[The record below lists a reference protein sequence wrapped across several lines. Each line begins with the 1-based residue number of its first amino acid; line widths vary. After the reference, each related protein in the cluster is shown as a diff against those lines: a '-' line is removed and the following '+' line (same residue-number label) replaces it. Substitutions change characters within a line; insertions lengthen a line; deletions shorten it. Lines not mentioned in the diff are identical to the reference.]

1 MAGTNRL
8 VPSLTVSTDQHL
20 TISPVDTSPAGRS
33 RSESFGSPTTP
44 TNSFLTAGVHHV
56 RHFSTSSSIGGSTL
70 RPKSSGLFDG
80 LSPEEA
86 LKPDLGTEAD
96 FKVDNSPFAF
106 TPGHLNKLLNPKSLA
121 AYHAMGGV
129 FGIAKGLKTD
139 IHAGL
144 SIDETT
150 IDSPISFN
158 EAITSSEDEPKKAN
172 HDTTPPVYMPRAGE
186 NGAYAD
192 RLAVFKDNRLPEK
205 KATPLWRLMWNAYKD
220 EILLLLTAAAVISLA
235 LGLYETFR
243 AHPAPKPGAEPENGG
258 VRGADWIEG
267 VAIMVAIVIVV
278 TVGAVNDYQKEKQ
291 FVKLNKKKDSREV
304 KVIRSGKSILVS
316 VYDLMVG
323 DIVHMEPGDI
333 IPTDGIFVDG
343 HNVKCDESSAT
354 GESDM
359 MKKTSGEEVWRHIQ
373 NGSATAKMDPFVI
386 SGAKV
391 LEGVGTYMTTSVGVN
406 SSYGKIMM
414 ALRTEAEATP
424 LQEKLNGLAGMIAKL
439 GGAAAGL
446 LFMVLLIKFLA
457 GLPTNTESPAQK
469 ASIFTDILITAVT
482 IVVVAIPEGL
492 PLAVTL
498 ALAFATT
505 RMLKDNNLVR
515 LLKSCEIM
523 GNATAICSDKTG
535 TLTTNQMTVV
545 AGTIGLGNGF
555 AASETLQA
563 KLSHQPI
570 SDVVSTFSPAI
581 KELLVKSIAINST
594 AFEGEENGVKTFI
607 GSKTETALLTFAQD
621 FLGMQPVAE
630 ERSNV
635 NIVQVF
641 PFDSGRKCMSVVIKT
656 ASGYR
661 LFVKGASEIMLR
673 SASHYLADVSS
684 SGDISAIAFS
694 ADDVTAISTTIN
706 SYAERSLRTIGMLY
720 RDFPQWPPAEANFT
734 EDDASA
740 VDLGSLLNNCVFI
753 GLVGIQDPLRP
764 GVGAAVAQCQK
775 AGITVRMV
783 TGDNIVTAKAIAS
796 ECGIYSEGGVV
807 MEGPEFR
814 QLSQEKM
821 DEILPRLQV
830 LARSSPEDKR
840 VLVRRLRD
848 LGETVACT
856 GDGTNDAPA
865 LHAADVGFAMGIAG
879 TETAKEAAA
888 IILMDDNFSSIV
900 KATMWGRA
908 VNDAVQKFLQFQLT
922 VNITAVLLAFV
933 SAVSNDQMK
942 PVLTAVQLLWVNL
955 IMDTFAALALA
966 TDPPTPDILDR
977 KPTPKSAPLITL
989 RMWKMI
995 IGQAIFQLA
1004 VTFTL
1009 YFAGARILG
1018 YTTREQLNELN
1029 TIVFNT
1035 FVWMQIFNEFNNRRL
1050 DNKLNIFAG
1059 VHRNWFFIGI
1069 NCIMIGGQILI
1080 IFVGG
1085 AAFSITKIN
1094 GTQWAICIIAAS
1106 ISLPWAIVI
1115 RLIPDES
1122 IRTAWNHCLPLVR
1135 FVGRIWGFFARWVL
1149 DPIGHLFR
1157 NTWRAAKKPFGR
1169 SKRKQRAAEE
1179 RESSTSSS
1187 DEETSPV
1194 TIVTP
1199 AVPMPAIVVGDEII
1213 TPVSPFSKPADME
1226 HGLSPKV

>member
-1 MAGTNRL
+1 MAQQ

-20 TISPVDTSPAGRS
+20 TIAPVDTSLTGRS

-44 TNSFLTAGVHHV
+44 TNSYLTAGPHHV
-56 RHFSTSSSIGGSTL
+56 RHYSTASSIGGSTL
-70 RPKSSGLFDG
+70 RPRSSSVGMFDG
-80 LSPEEA
+80 VSPEEA
-86 LKPDLGTEAD
+86 LKPDLGTEDD
-96 FKVDNSPFAF
+96 FKIENNPFAF
-106 TPGHLNKLLNPKSLA
+106 TPGHLNKMLNPKSLS
-121 AYHAMGGV
+121 AYQAMGGV

-139 IHAGL
+139 LKTGL

-150 IDSPISFN
+150 IDTPISFN
-158 EAITSSEDEPKKAN
+158 EAVTSSEDEPKKGTHSQAVHIPHSGDN
-172 HDTTPPVYMPRAGE
+172 SH
-186 NGAYAD
+186 YAD
-192 RLAVFKDNRLPEK
+192 RLRVFKDNTLPEK

-243 AHPAPKPGAEPENGG
+243 KHPESEEEEGG

-267 VAIMVAIVIVV
+267 VAIIVAIVIVV
-278 TVGAVNDYQKEKQ
+278 LVGAINDYQKEKQ
-291 FVKLNKKKDSREV
+291 FVKLNKKKDSREI
-304 KVIRSGKSILVS
+304 KVVRSGKSILVS

-323 DIVHMEPGDI
+323 DIVHIEPGDL
-333 IPTDGIFVDG
+333 IPTDGIFVEG

-359 MKKTSGEEVWRHIQ
+359 MKKTPGEEVWRHLR
-373 NGSATAKMDPFVI
+373 NGTATAKMDPFVI

-406 SSYGKIMM
+406 SSFGKIMM

-424 LQEKLNGLAGMIAKL
+424 LQEKLNRLAGMIAKL
-439 GGAAAGL
+439 GGSAAGL
-446 LFMVLLIKFLA
+446 LFFVLLIKFLVQ
-457 GLPTNTESPAQK
+457 LPGNHESPAQK
-469 ASIFTDILITAVT
+469 ASVFTDILITAVT

-545 AGTIGLGNGF
+545 AGTIGVGKGF
-555 AASETLQA
+555 AATENLQE
-563 KLSHQPI
+563 KLSHRSI
-570 SDVVSTFSPAI
+570 TDIVSTFTPAV

-607 GSKTETALLTFAQD
+607 GSKTETALLIFARD

-635 NIVQVF
+635 NIVQIF
-641 PFDSGRKCMSVVIKT
+641 PFDSGRKCMGVAIKT

-661 LFVKGASEIMLR
+661 LLVKGASEIMLR

-684 SGDISAIAFS
+684 SNDVSTIAFS
-694 ADDVTAISTTIN
+694 AQDRSTVEQLIN
-706 SYAERSLRTIGMLY
+706 SYAEKSLRTIGMLY
-720 RDFPQWPPAEANFT
+720 KDFPQWPPAEAKFS

-740 VDLGSLLNNCVFI
+740 VDFGSILNNCVFI

-764 GVGAAVAQCQK
+764 GVEVAVAQCQK

-783 TGDNIVTAKAIAS
+783 TGDNVVTAKAIAT

-807 MEGPEFR
+807 MEGPDFR
-814 QLSQEKM
+814 QLSQPEM
-821 DEILPRLQV
+821 DAILPRLQV

-840 VLVRRLRD
+840 ILVRRLRD

-966 TDPPTPDILDR
+966 TDPPTPEILDR
-977 KPTPKSAPLITL
+977 KPAGKKAPLITL

-995 IGQAIFQLA
+995 IGQAIFQLV

-1018 YTTREQLNELN
+1018 YTTKEQMNELN

-1059 VHRNWFFIGI
+1059 IHRNYFFIGI
-1069 NCIMIGGQILI
+1069 NCIMIGGQVLI
-1080 IFVGG
+1080 MYVGG
-1085 AAFSITKIN
+1085 AAFSITRIN
-1094 GTQWAICIIAAS
+1094 GTQWAICIVCAAV
-1106 ISLPWAIVI
+1106 SLPWAVLI
-1115 RLIPDES
+1115 RLVPDEAV
-1122 IRTAWNHCLPLVR
+1122 RAGWVFCLPFVR
-1135 FVGRIWGFFARWVL
+1135 FIGRIWATFARWVL
-1149 DPIGHLFR
+1149 DPIGWVFR

-1169 SKRKQRAAEE
+1169 SKRKQSDESEEEE
-1179 RESSTSSS
+1179 RYPAS
-1187 DEETSPV
+1187 DEKDTPTLS
-1194 TIVTP
+1194 TP
-1199 AVPMPAIVVGDEII
+1199 AAPMPAIVVGDDSNNV
-1213 TPVSPFSKPADME
+1213 TPISPFSKPADIE
-1226 HGLSPKV
+1226 KGIPPPKA

>member
-1 MAGTNRL
+1 MAQPQS

-20 TISPVDTSPAGRS
+20 TITPVDNESGGRS

-44 TNSFLTAGVHHV
+44 TNSFLTAGTHHV
-56 RHFSTSSSIGGSTL
+56 RHYSTSSIGGSTL
-70 RPKSSGLFDG
+70 RPRSSSMGNFDNV
-80 LSPEEA
+80 SPEDA
-86 LKPDLGTEAD
+86 LKPDPGTEGD
-96 FKVDNSPFAF
+96 FKIENNPFGF
-106 TPGHLNKLLNPKSLA
+106 TPGHLNKMLNPKSLS
-121 AYHAMGGV
+121 AYQALGGI

-139 IHAGL
+139 LQTGL
-144 SIDETT
+144 SVDETD

-158 EAITSSEDEPKKAN
+158 EAVTSSEEEPKKSN
-172 HDTTPPVYMPRAGE
+172 HSQAVHLPRSGATT
-186 NGAYAD
+186 AYAD
-192 RLAVFKDNRLPEK
+192 RLRVFKDNRLPEK
-205 KATPLWRLMWNAYKD
+205 KSIPLWMLMWNAYKD
-220 EILLLLTAAAVISLA
+220 EILLLLTGAAIISLA

-243 AHPAPKPGAEPENGG
+243 SHPAPQPGETPT
-258 VRGADWIEG
+258 VKGADWIEG
-267 VAIMVAIVIVV
+267 VAIIVAIVIVV
-278 TVGAVNDYQKEKQ
+278 LVGAVNDYQKERQ
-291 FVKLNKKKDSREV
+291 FVKLNRKKDSREI
-304 KVIRSGKSILVS
+304 KVIRSGKSVLIS

-323 DIVHMEPGDI
+323 DIVHIEPGDL
-333 IPTDGIFVDG
+333 IPTDGVFVEG

-359 MKKTSGEEVWRHIQ
+359 MKKTPGEEVWRHLR
-373 NGSATAKMDPFVI
+373 NGTATAKMDPFVI

-406 SSYGKIMM
+406 SSFGKIMM
-414 ALRTEAEATP
+414 SLRTETEPTP
-424 LQEKLNGLAGMIAKL
+424 LQEKLNDLASMIGKL
-439 GGAAAGL
+439 GAAAAGL
-446 LFMVLLIKFLA
+446 LFFVLLIRFLA
-457 GLPTNTESPAQK
+457 QLPGNPANSAEK
-469 ASIFTDILITAVT
+469 ASVFTDILITAVT
-482 IVVVAIPEGL
+482 IIVVAIPEGL

-545 AGTIGLGNGF
+545 AGTVGLNKGF
-555 AASETLQA
+555 AATANLQE
-563 KLSHQPI
+563 KLTHQPI
-570 SDVVSTFSPAI
+570 TDVTSTFSPAI
-581 KELLVKSIAINST
+581 KEMLVKSIAINST

-607 GSKTETALLTFAQD
+607 GSKTETALLTFARD
-621 FLGMQPVAE
+621 FLGMSPVAE

-635 NIVQVF
+635 NIVQIF
-641 PFDSGRKCMSVVIKT
+641 PFDSGRKCMGVTIKT

-684 SGDISAIAFS
+684 SSEVSTIALSSKDIGSLE
-694 ADDVTAISTTIN
+694 DTIN
-706 SYAERSLRTIGMLY
+706 SYAEKSLRTIGMLY
-720 RDFPQWPPAEANFT
+720 KDFPQWPPAEAAFQ
-734 EDDASA
+734 EDDAS
-740 VDLGSLLNNCVFI
+740 VVELGSILNNCVFI

-764 GVGAAVAQCQK
+764 GVEIAVAKCQK

-783 TGDNIVTAKAIAS
+783 TGDNIVTAKAIAT
-796 ECGIYSEGGVV
+796 ECGIYSEGGIV

-821 DEILPRLQV
+821 DEILPHLQV

-840 VLVRRLRD
+840 ILVRRLRD

-888 IILMDDNFSSIV
+888 IILMDDNFASIV

-922 VNITAVLLAFV
+922 VNITAVILAFV

-942 PVLTAVQLLWVNL
+942 SVLTAVQLLWVNL

-966 TDPPTPDILDR
+966 TDPPTEEILDR
-977 KPTPKSAPLITL
+977 KPAGKKAPLITL

-995 IGQAIFQLA
+995 IGQAILQL
-1004 VTFTL
+1004 VITFTL
-1009 YFAGARILG
+1009 YFGGPKLLRD
-1018 YTTREQLNELN
+1018 TTKLELD

-1050 DNKLNIFAG
+1050 DNKFNIFAG
-1059 VHRNWFFIGI
+1059 IQRNWFFILI
-1069 NCIMIGGQILI
+1069 NCVMIGGQVLI

-1085 AAFSITKIN
+1085 NAFSVVHIN
-1094 GTQWAICIIAAS
+1094 ARQWGICLGSAA
-1106 ISLPWAIVI
+1106 ISLPWAVLI
-1115 RLIPDES
+1115 RLVPDS
-1122 IRTAWNHCLPLVR
+1122 SVHAFWVFCLPFVR
-1135 FVGRIWGFFARWVL
+1135 FICRIWGFFARWVL
-1149 DPIGHLFR
+1149 NPIGHLFR

-1169 SKRKQRAAEE
+1169 SKRKQAEE
-1179 RESSTSSS
+1179 EEKYPTS
-1187 DEETSPV
+1187 DDTEKETPT
-1194 TIVTP
+1194 TIAP
-1199 AVPMPAIVVGDEII
+1199 PMPAIVVGDGVI
-1213 TPVSPFSKPADME
+1213 TPISPYTKTADIEAAMP
-1226 HGLSPKV
+1226 PKA

>member
-1 MAGTNRL
+1 MAQQP

-20 TISPVDTSPAGRS
+20 TITPVSNSPTGRS

-56 RHFSTSSSIGGSTL
+56 RHGSISSSIGGSTL
-70 RPKSSGLFDG
+70 RPRSSSMGVFG
-80 LSPEEA
+80 NVSSEEA
-86 LKPDLGTEAD
+86 LKPDLGTETD
-96 FKVDNSPFAF
+96 FKVDNNPFAF
-106 TPGHLNKLLNPKSLA
+106 TPGQLNKMLNPKSLA
-121 AYHAMGGV
+121 AYQALGGV

-139 IHAGL
+139 LHGGL
-144 SIDETT
+144 SVDETA

-158 EAITSSEDEPKKAN
+158 DAVTSSEEEPKKDKSEHSQA
-172 HDTTPPVYMPRAGE
+172 VYVSQSGTRVAFG
-186 NGAYAD
+186 D
-192 RLAVFKDNRLPEK
+192 RLRVFKDNRLPEK
-205 KATPLWRLMWNAYKD
+205 KATSLWMLMWNAYKD
-220 EILLLLTAAAVISLA
+220 EILLLLTGAAVISLA

-243 AHPAPKPGAEPENGG
+243 SHPAPNPGEPVES
-258 VRGADWIEG
+258 VKGADWIEG
-267 VAIMVAIVIVV
+267 VAIIAAIVIVV
-278 TVGAVNDYQKEKQ
+278 LVGAINDYQKEKQ

-304 KVIRSGKSILVS
+304 KVIRSGKSVLIS

-323 DIVHMEPGDI
+323 DIVHIEPGDL
-333 IPTDGIFVDG
+333 IPTDGIFVEG

-359 MKKTSGEEVWRHIQ
+359 MKKTPGDEVWRSLH
-373 NGSATAKMDPFVI
+373 NGTATAKMDPFI
-386 SGAKV
+386 LSGAKV

-406 SSYGKIMM
+406 SSFGKIMM
-414 ALRTEAEATP
+414 ALRTETEATP
-424 LQEKLNGLAGMIAKL
+424 LQEKLNRLAGMIAKL
-439 GGAAAGL
+439 GGSAAGL
-446 LFMVLLIKFLA
+446 LFFVLLIKFLA
-457 GLPTNTESPAQK
+457 ELSGHLQPLSPANK
-469 ASIFTDILITAVT
+469 ASVFTDILIVAVT

-545 AGTIGLGNGF
+545 AGTISLNKGF
-555 AASETLQA
+555 ASTANLQE
-563 KLSHQPI
+563 KLAHRPI
-570 SDVVSTFSPAI
+570 PDVVSSLSPAI

-594 AFEGEENGVKTFI
+594 AFEGEENGLKTFI
-607 GSKTETALLTFAQD
+607 GSKTETALLTFARD
-621 FLGMQPVAE
+621 FLGMSPVAE

-635 NIVQVF
+635 NIVQIF
-641 PFDSGRKCMSVVIKT
+641 PFDSGRKCMGVAIKT

-673 SASHYLADVSS
+673 SASHYLAEVSS
-684 SGDISAIAFS
+684 SNGLSTIALS
-694 ADDVTAISTTIN
+694 KNDVTKVEDTIN
-706 SYAERSLRTIGMLY
+706 SYAEGSLRTIGMLY
-720 RDFPQWPPAEANFT
+720 KDFPQWPPADSKFQ
-734 EDDASA
+734 EDSTSA
-740 VDLGSLLNNCVFI
+740 VEFGSILNNCVFI

-764 GVGAAVAQCQK
+764 GVERAVAQCQK

-783 TGDNIVTAKAIAS
+783 TGDNVVTAKAIAS
-796 ECGIYSEGGVV
+796 ECGIYSEGGIV
-807 MEGPEFR
+807 MEGPDFR
-814 QLSQEKM
+814 QLSQERM

-840 VLVRRLRD
+840 ILVRRLRD
-848 LGETVACT
+848 LGEIVACT

-888 IILMDDNFSSIV
+888 IILMDDNFASIV

-922 VNITAVLLAFV
+922 VNITAVILAFV
-933 SAVSNDQMK
+933 SAVSNPDMK
-942 PVLTAVQLLWVNL
+942 SVLTAVQLLWVNL

-966 TDPPTPDILDR
+966 TDAPTEEILDR
-977 KPTPKSAPLITL
+977 KPAGKKAPLVTL
-989 RMWKMI
+989 VMWKMI
-995 IGQAIFQLA
+995 IGQAILQLA

-1009 YFAGARILG
+1009 YFGGSKLLPDA
-1018 YTTREQLNELN
+1018 TTAELD

-1059 VHRNWFFIGI
+1059 IQRNWFFIAI
-1069 NCIMIGGQILI
+1069 NCVMIGGQVLI
-1080 IFVGG
+1080 IF
-1085 AAFSITKIN
+1085 FSGNVFSVTRIN
-1094 GTQWAICIIAAS
+1094 GKQWAICLGAAA
-1106 ISLPWAIVI
+1106 ISLPWAVLI
-1115 RLIPDES
+1115 RLIPDS
-1122 IRTAWNHCLPLVR
+1122 AVHAGWVFCLPFVR
-1135 FVGRIWGFFARWVL
+1135 LIGRIWGFFARWVL

-1169 SKRKQRAAEE
+1169 SKRRNNAEE
-1179 RESSTSSS
+1179 EEEEEGEEEYPREK
-1187 DEETSPV
+1187 D
-1194 TIVTP
+1194 TP
-1199 AVPMPAIVVGDEII
+1199 TAPTPLAAPMPAIVVGDDYI
-1213 TPVSPFSKPADME
+1213 TPVSPFSKSADIEQGMP
-1226 HGLSPKV
+1226 PKA

>member
-1 MAGTNRL
+1 MAQQP

-20 TISPVDTSPAGRS
+20 TITPANTSPTGRS

-44 TNSFLTAGVHHV
+44 TNSYLTAGPHHV
-56 RHFSTSSSIGGSTL
+56 RHYSTASSIGGSTL
-70 RPKSSGLFDG
+70 RPRSSSVGMFDG
-80 LSPEEA
+80 VSPEEA
-86 LKPDLGTEAD
+86 LKPDLGTEND
-96 FKVDNSPFAF
+96 FKVENNPFAF
-106 TPGHLNKLLNPKSLA
+106 APGHLNKMLNPKSLS
-121 AYHAMGGV
+121 AYQALGGV

-139 IHAGL
+139 LRTGL

-150 IDSPISFN
+150 IGTPISFN
-158 EAITSSEDEPKKAN
+158 EAVTSSEDEPKKETYSQAV
-172 HDTTPPVYMPRAGE
+172 HIPHSGDSGP
-186 NGAYAD
+186 YAD
-192 RLAVFKDNRLPEK
+192 RLRVFKDNTLPEK

-243 AHPAPKPGAEPENGG
+243 KHPESEEESG
-258 VRGADWIEG
+258 VKGADWIEG
-267 VAIMVAIVIVV
+267 VAIIVAIVIVV
-278 TVGAVNDYQKEKQ
+278 LVGAINDYQKEKQ
-291 FVKLNKKKDSREV
+291 FVKLNKKKDSREI
-304 KVIRSGKSILVS
+304 KVVRSGKSILVS

-323 DIVHMEPGDI
+323 DIVHIEPGDL
-333 IPTDGIFVDG
+333 IPTDGIFVEG

-359 MKKTSGEEVWRHIQ
+359 MKKTPGEEVWRHLR
-373 NGSATAKMDPFVI
+373 NGTATAKMDPFVI

-406 SSYGKIMM
+406 SSFGKIMM

-424 LQEKLNGLAGMIAKL
+424 LQEKLNRLAGMIAKL
-439 GGAAAGL
+439 GGSAAGL
-446 LFMVLLIKFLA
+446 LFFVLLIKFLVQ
-457 GLPTNTESPAQK
+457 LPGNHESPAQK
-469 ASIFTDILITAVT
+469 ASVFTDILITAVT

-545 AGTIGLGNGF
+545 AGTIGVGKGF
-555 AASETLQA
+555 AATENLQE
-563 KLSHQPI
+563 KLSHRSITDAVATFTP
-570 SDVVSTFSPAI
+570 VV
-581 KELLVKSIAINST
+581 KDLLVKSIAINST
-594 AFEGEENGVKTFI
+594 AFEGEENGIKTFI
-607 GSKTETALLTFAQD
+607 GSKTETALLTLARD
-621 FLGMQPVAE
+621 FLGMQPVSE

-635 NIVQVF
+635 NVVQVF
-641 PFDSGRKCMSVVIKT
+641 PFDSGRKCMGVAIKT

-684 SGDISAIAFS
+684 SNDVSTIAFS
-694 ADDVTAISTTIN
+694 THDRSTVEATIN
-706 SYAERSLRTIGMLY
+706 SYAEKSLRTIGMLY
-720 RDFPQWPPAEANFT
+720 KDFPQWPPAEAKFC

-740 VDLGSLLNNCVFI
+740 VEFGSILNNCVFI

-764 GVGAAVAQCQK
+764 GVEVAVAQCQK

-783 TGDNIVTAKAIAS
+783 TGDNVVTAKAIAT
-796 ECGIYSEGGVV
+796 ECGIYSEGGIV
-807 MEGPEFR
+807 MEGPDFR
-814 QLSQEKM
+814 QLSQPEM
-821 DEILPRLQV
+821 DAILPRLQV

-840 VLVRRLRD
+840 ILVRRLRD

-888 IILMDDNFSSIV
+888 IILMDDNFASIV

-966 TDPPTPDILDR
+966 TDPPTPEILDR
-977 KPTPKSAPLITL
+977 KPAGKKAPLITL

-1009 YFAGARILG
+1009 YFGGAKILG
-1018 YTTREQLNELN
+1018 YTTKEQMDELD

-1059 VHRNWFFIGI
+1059 IHRNYFFIGI
-1069 NCIMIGGQILI
+1069 NCIMIGGQVLI
-1080 IFVGG
+1080 MYVGG
-1085 AAFSITKIN
+1085 AAFSITHIS
-1094 GTQWAICIIAAS
+1094 GSQWAICIVCAAV
-1106 ISLPWAIVI
+1106 SLPWAVVI
-1115 RLIPDES
+1115 RLIPDEAVRS
-1122 IRTAWNHCLPLVR
+1122 GWVFCLPLVR
-1135 FVGRIWGFFARWVL
+1135 FIGRVWDFFARWVL
-1149 DPIGHLFR
+1149 SPIGWVFR

-1169 SKRKQRAAEE
+1169 SKRNHSDEDEDEE
-1179 RESSTSSS
+1179 RCPTS
-1187 DEETSPV
+1187 DEKDTPTLSAPV
-1194 TIVTP
+1194 
-1199 AVPMPAIVVGDEII
+1199 APMPAIVVGDDSNTI
-1213 TPVSPFSKPADME
+1213 TPISPFSKPTDVE
-1226 HGLSPKV
+1226 KGIPSPRG

>member
-1 MAGTNRL
+1 MAQQ

-20 TISPVDTSPAGRS
+20 TITPVDNFPTGRS
-33 RSESFGSPTTP
+33 RSESVGSPTTP
-44 TNSFLTAGVHHV
+44 TNSYLTAGVHHV
-56 RHFSTSSSIGGSTL
+56 RHFSTTSSIGGSTL
-70 RPKSSGLFDG
+70 RPRSSSVGMFDG
-80 LSPEEA
+80 VSSEEA
-86 LKPDLGTEAD
+86 LKPDLGTEDD
-96 FKVDNSPFAF
+96 FKVENNPFAF
-106 TPGHLNKLLNPKSLA
+106 TPGHLNKMLNPKSLS
-121 AYHAMGGV
+121 AYQAMGGI
-129 FGIAKGLKTD
+129 FGIAKGLRTD
-139 IHAGL
+139 LHSGL
-144 SIDETT
+144 SIDETF
-150 IDSPISFN
+150 IDNPISFN
-158 EAITSSEDEPKKAN
+158 EAVTSSEDEPKKSSYSQAVHIPQSGDKN
-172 HDTTPPVYMPRAGE
+172 P
-186 NGAYAD
+186 YAD
-192 RLAVFKDNRLPEK
+192 RLRVFKDNRLPEK

-220 EILLLLTAAAVISLA
+220 EILLLLSAAAVISLA

-243 AHPAPKPGAEPENGG
+243 SHPESEEEEGG

-278 TVGAVNDYQKEKQ
+278 LVGAINDYQKEKQ
-291 FVKLNKKKDSREV
+291 FVKLNKKKDSREI
-304 KVIRSGKSILVS
+304 KVIRSGKSVLVS

-323 DIVHMEPGDI
+323 DIVHIEPGDL
-333 IPTDGIFVDG
+333 IPTDGIFVEG

-359 MKKTSGEEVWRHIQ
+359 MKKTPGEEVWRHLR
-373 NGSATAKMDPFVI
+373 NGTATAKMDPFVI

-406 SSYGKIMM
+406 SSFGKIMM

-424 LQEKLNGLAGMIAKL
+424 LQEKLNRLAGMIAKL
-439 GGAAAGL
+439 GGSAAGL
-446 LFMVLLIKFLA
+446 LFFVLLIKFLA
-457 GLPTNTESPAQK
+457 QLPGNNESPAQK
-469 ASIFTDILITAVT
+469 ASVFTDILITAVT

-545 AGTIGLGNGF
+545 AGTIGIGKGF
-555 AASETLQA
+555 AATENLQE
-563 KLSHQPI
+563 KLTHRSIP
-570 SDVVSTFSPAI
+570 DAVSTFTPAV
-581 KELLVKSIAINST
+581 KDLLVKSIAINST

-607 GSKTETALLTFAQD
+607 GSKTETALLIFARD

-635 NIVQVF
+635 NIVQIF
-641 PFDSGRKCMSVVIKT
+641 PFDSGRKCMGVAIKT

-661 LFVKGASEIMLR
+661 LLVKGASEIMLR

-684 SGDISAIAFS
+684 SNEVSTIAFS
-694 ADDVTAISTTIN
+694 AQDRSTVETTIN
-706 SYAERSLRTIGMLY
+706 SYAEKSLRTIGMLY
-720 RDFPQWPPAEANFT
+720 KDFPQWPPAEAKFL

-740 VDLGSLLNNCVFI
+740 VEFGSILSNCVFI

-764 GVGAAVAQCQK
+764 GVEVAVAQCQK

-783 TGDNIVTAKAIAS
+783 TGDNVVTARAIAT
-796 ECGIYSEGGVV
+796 ECGIYTEGGIV

-814 QLSQEKM
+814 QLSQPEM
-821 DEILPRLQV
+821 DKILPQLQV

-840 VLVRRLRD
+840 ILVRRLRD

-933 SAVSNDQMK
+933 SAVSNDEMK

-966 TDPPTPDILDR
+966 TDPPTPEILDR
-977 KPTPKSAPLITL
+977 KPAGKKAPLITL

-995 IGQAIFQLA
+995 IGQAIFQLV

-1018 YTTREQLNELN
+1018 YTTKEQMNELN

-1059 VHRNWFFIGI
+1059 IHRNYFFIGI
-1069 NCIMIGGQILI
+1069 NCIMIGGQVLI
-1080 IFVGG
+1080 IYVGG
-1085 AAFSITKIN
+1085 AAFSITHIN
-1094 GTQWAICIIAAS
+1094 GTQWAICIVCAAV
-1106 ISLPWAIVI
+1106 SLPWAVLI
-1115 RLIPDES
+1115 RLIPDEAV
-1122 IRTAWNHCLPLVR
+1122 RAGWVFCLPFVR
-1135 FVGRIWGFFARWVL
+1135 FIGRIWAVFSRWVL
-1149 DPIGHLFR
+1149 DPIGWVFR

-1169 SKRKQRAAEE
+1169 SKRRHNDEDEDEE
-1179 RESSTSSS
+1179 RYPTS
-1187 DEETSPV
+1187 DEKDTPTLS
-1194 TIVTP
+1194 TP
-1199 AVPMPAIVVGDEII
+1199 ATPMPAIVVGDDS
-1213 TPVSPFSKPADME
+1213 TPVSPFSKPTDIEKGISSKA
-1226 HGLSPKV
+1226 